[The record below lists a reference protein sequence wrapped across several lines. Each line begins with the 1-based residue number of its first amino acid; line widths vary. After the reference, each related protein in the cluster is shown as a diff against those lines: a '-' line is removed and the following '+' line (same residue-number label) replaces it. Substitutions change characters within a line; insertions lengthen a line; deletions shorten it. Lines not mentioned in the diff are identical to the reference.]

1 MSTEMH
7 ITLFKS
13 PTCPN
18 CKMLQMKL
26 DKKGVTY
33 DVVTDVEVMKA
44 KGISALPQLD
54 VNGERLGFADAL
66 RWLNSAPQA
75 ADAVSACEE
84 CHT

>member
-7 ITLFKS
+7 ITLYKS

-26 DKKGVTY
+26 DKKGVAY

-44 KGISALPQLD
+44 KGISALPQLEVD
-54 VNGERLGFADAL
+54 GKLMALGEANK
-66 RWLNSAPQA
+66 WLTQLS
-75 ADAVSACEE
+75 
-84 CHT
+84 